1 MKITLV
7 GIGGGTFDSV
17 TMQGAEVLHEATL
30 IIGAK
35 RLLENLPDFC
45 TQNRI
50 AMYKIGEILSVLETT
65 KEQNIALIYS
75 GDTGFYSGA
84 SALCRVL
91 DERHIEYTVIP
102 GVSSVQLLPAAIHE
116 PWQNWNLVSAHGCA
130 CDPVAACSMDKPT
143 FFLTGG
149 EVTPAVICA
158 RLTEAGLGDVQA
170 VVGEN
175 LGTPQQ
181 KISKNAVRKI
191 SESVFAP
198 LCVLLVESCE
208 VPMRR
213 VPGLPDEVFIR
224 GKTPMTK
231 QEVRAAALAKLAVK
245 PTDIL
250 WDIGAGTGSIS
261 IEMALAAPLGYVYAV
276 ECDPE
281 ACALIQQNREKFA
294 AYNLTLIEGKAPEA
308 LDTLPA
314 PDAVF
319 IGGTKGNMDAV
330 IDAVLHK
337 NSVARLCV
345 AAIALETL
353 SAAVA
358 ALTAH
363 GLSAEVTQIAVSR
376 TKTAGSLH
384 LLMANNPV
392 FLIMGART

>member
-7 GIGGGTFDSV
+7 GMGSGTFDSV

-45 TQNRI
+45 MQNRI
-50 AMYKIGEILSVLETT
+50 AMYKIGEVLSVLGTT
-65 KEQNIALIYS
+65 KEQNIALVYS

-91 DERHIEYTVIP
+91 DERQIGYTVIP
-102 GVSSVQLLPAAIHE
+102 GVSSVQLLSAAIHE

-130 CDPVAACSMDKPT
+130 CDPVAACSMGKPT

-158 RLTEAGLGDVQA
+158 KLTEAGLGDVQA

-224 GKTPMTK
+224 GKT
-231 QEVRAAALAKLAVK
+231 
-245 PTDIL
+245 
-250 WDIGAGTGSIS
+250 
-261 IEMALAAPLGYVYAV
+261 
-276 ECDPE
+276 
-281 ACALIQQNREKFA
+281 
-294 AYNLTLIEGKAPEA
+294 
-308 LDTLPA
+308 
-314 PDAVF
+314 
-319 IGGTKGNMDAV
+319 
-330 IDAVLHK
+330 
-337 NSVARLCV
+337 
-345 AAIALETL
+345 
-353 SAAVA
+353 
-358 ALTAH
+358 
-363 GLSAEVTQIAVSR
+363 
-376 TKTAGSLH
+376 
-384 LLMANNPV
+384 
-392 FLIMGART
+392 

>member
-1 MKITLV
+1 M
-7 GIGGGTFDSV
+7 GGGTFDSV

-65 KEQNIALIYS
+65 KEQNIVLVYS

-91 DERHIEYTVIP
+91 DERHIGYTVIP
-102 GVSSVQLLPAAIHE
+102 GVSSVQLLSAAIHE

-130 CDPVAACSMDKPT
+130 CDPVAACSMGKPT

-158 RLTEAGLGDVQA
+158 KLTEAGLGDVQA

-198 LCVLLVESCE
+198 LCVLLVKPYE
-208 VPMRR
+208 VPVRR

-250 WDIGAGTGSIS
+250 WDIGAGTGSVS

-276 ECDPE
+276 ECDAA
-281 ACALIQQNREKFA
+281 ACSLIKQNRDKFHVH
-294 AYNLTLIEGKAPEA
+294 NLTLVEGKAPEK
-308 LDTLPA
+308 LTDLPA

-319 IGGTKGNMDAV
+319 IGGSKGNLPEI
-330 IDAVLHK
+330 IDAVLTA
-337 NSVARLCV
+337 NPSARVCV
-345 AAIALETL
+345 SAIALETL
-353 SAAVA
+353 QT
-358 ALTAH
+358 ALSS
-363 GLSAEVTQIAVSR
+363 LS
-376 TKTAGSLH
+376 
-384 LLMANNPV
+384 
-392 FLIMGART
+392 LIHI

>member
-7 GIGGGTFDSV
+7 GMGSGTFDSV
-17 TMQGAEVLHEATL
+17 TMQGAEALHEATL

-35 RLLENLPDFC
+35 RLLENLPDSC

-65 KEQNIALIYS
+65 KEQNITLVYS

-84 SALCRVL
+84 SALCREL
-91 DERHIEYTVIP
+91 DERHIGYTVIP
-102 GVSSVQLLPAAIHE
+102 GVSSVQLLSAAIHE
-116 PWQNWNLVSAHGCA
+116 PWQNWNLVSAHGCV
-130 CDPVAACSMDKPT
+130 CDPVAACSMGKPT

-158 RLTEAGLGDVQA
+158 KLTEAGLGDVQA

-208 VPMRR
+208 VPVRR

-231 QEVRAAALAKLAVK
+231 QEVRAAALAKLAVT
-245 PTDIL
+245 PTDTL
-250 WDIGAGTGSIS
+250 WDVGAGTGSVS
-261 IEMALAAPLGYVYAV
+261 VEMALAAPMGQVYAV
-276 ECDPE
+276 ECDAD
-281 ACALIQQNREKFA
+281 ACTLVRQNQAKFA
-294 AYNLTLIEGKAPEA
+294 ASNLTLIAGKAPEA
-308 LDTLPA
+308 LQNLPA

-319 IGGTKGNMDAV
+319 IGGSKGNMQAIVDA
-330 IDAVLHK
+330 ALAA
-337 NSVARLCV
+337 NPQTRLCI

-353 SAAVA
+353 QQSIA
-358 ALTAH
+358 ALAAH
-363 GLSAEVTQIAVSR
+363 GLAAQVTQIAVSR
-376 TKTAGSLH
+376 SKAAGSLH
-384 LLMANNPV
+384 LMMANNPV
-392 FLIMGART
+392 FLIVRE

>member
-1 MKITLV
+1 M
-7 GIGGGTFDSV
+7 GGGTFDSV
-17 TMQGAEVLHEATL
+17 TMRGAEVLHEATL

-65 KEQNIALIYS
+65 KEQNIALVYS

-91 DERHIEYTVIP
+91 DERQIEYTVIP
-102 GVSSVQLLPAAIHE
+102 GVSSVQLLSAAIHE

-130 CDPVAACSMDKPT
+130 CDPVAACSMGKPT

-158 RLTEAGLGDVQA
+158 KLTEAGLGDVQA

-208 VPMRR
+208 VPLQT
-213 VPGLPDEVFIR
+213 VPGFPD
-224 GKTPMTK
+224 
-231 QEVRAAALAKLAVK
+231 
-245 PTDIL
+245 
-250 WDIGAGTGSIS
+250 
-261 IEMALAAPLGYVYAV
+261 
-276 ECDPE
+276 
-281 ACALIQQNREKFA
+281 
-294 AYNLTLIEGKAPEA
+294 
-308 LDTLPA
+308 
-314 PDAVF
+314 
-319 IGGTKGNMDAV
+319 
-330 IDAVLHK
+330 
-337 NSVARLCV
+337 
-345 AAIALETL
+345 
-353 SAAVA
+353 
-358 ALTAH
+358 
-363 GLSAEVTQIAVSR
+363 
-376 TKTAGSLH
+376 
-384 LLMANNPV
+384 
-392 FLIMGART
+392 

>member
-35 RLLENLPDFC
+35 RLLENLPDSC

-50 AMYKIGEILSVLETT
+50 AMYKIGEILSVFETT

-102 GVSSVQLLPAAIHE
+102 GVSSVQLLSAAIHE

-130 CDPVAACSMDKPT
+130 CDPVAACSMGKPT

-158 RLTEAGLGDVQA
+158 KLTEAGLGDVQA

-191 SESVFAP
+191 SERVFAP
-198 LCVLLVESCE
+198 LCVLLV
-208 VPMRR
+208 
-213 VPGLPDEVFIR
+213 
-224 GKTPMTK
+224 
-231 QEVRAAALAKLAVK
+231 
-245 PTDIL
+245 
-250 WDIGAGTGSIS
+250 
-261 IEMALAAPLGYVYAV
+261 
-276 ECDPE
+276 
-281 ACALIQQNREKFA
+281 
-294 AYNLTLIEGKAPEA
+294 
-308 LDTLPA
+308 
-314 PDAVF
+314 
-319 IGGTKGNMDAV
+319 
-330 IDAVLHK
+330 
-337 NSVARLCV
+337 
-345 AAIALETL
+345 
-353 SAAVA
+353 
-358 ALTAH
+358 
-363 GLSAEVTQIAVSR
+363 
-376 TKTAGSLH
+376 
-384 LLMANNPV
+384 
-392 FLIMGART
+392 

>member
-7 GIGGGTFDSV
+7 GMGGGTFDSV

-65 KEQNIALIYS
+65 NEQNIALVYS

-91 DERHIEYTVIP
+91 DERHIGYTVIP
-102 GVSSVQLLPAAIHE
+102 GVSSVQLLSAAIHE

-130 CDPVAACSMDKPT
+130 CDPVAACSMGKPT

-158 RLTEAGLGDVQA
+158 KLTEAGLGDVQA

-191 SESVFAP
+191 SESAFAP

-208 VPMRR
+208 VPVQR
-213 VPGLPDEVFIR
+213 VPGLPDEAFIR

-231 QEVRAAALAKLAVK
+231 QEVRAAALAKLAVA
-245 PTDIL
+245 PTDTL
-250 WDIGAGTGSIS
+250 WDVGAGTGSVS
-261 IEMALAAPLGYVYAV
+261 VEMALAAPMGQVYAV
-276 ECDPE
+276 ECDAD
-281 ACALIQQNREKFA
+281 ACALVRQNQAKFA
-294 AYNLTLIEGKAPEA
+294 ASNLTLIAGKAPEA
-308 LDTLPA
+308 LQNLPA

-319 IGGTKGNMDAV
+319 IGGSKGNMQAIVDA
-330 IDAVLHK
+330 ALAA
-337 NSVARLCV
+337 NPQTRLCI

-353 SAAVA
+353 QQSIA
-358 ALTAH
+358 ALAAH
-363 GLSAEVTQIAVSR
+363 GLAAQVTQIAVSR
-376 TKTAGSLH
+376 SKAAGSLH
-384 LLMANNPV
+384 LMMANNPV
-392 FLIMGART
+392 FLIVRE

>member
-17 TMQGAEVLHEATL
+17 TMQGAEALHEATL

-65 KEQNIALIYS
+65 KEQNIALVYS

-84 SALCRVL
+84 SALCREL
-91 DERHIEYTVIP
+91 DERHIGYTVIP
-102 GVSSVQLLPAAIHE
+102 GVSSVQLLSAAIHE

-130 CDPVAACSMDKPT
+130 CDPVAACSMGKPT

-158 RLTEAGLGDVQA
+158 KLTEAGLGDVQA

-208 VPMRR
+208 VPVQR
-213 VPGLPDEVFIR
+213 VPGLPDEAFIR

-250 WDIGAGTGSIS
+250 WDIGAGTGSVS

-276 ECDPE
+276 ECDAA
-281 ACALIQQNREKFA
+281 ACSLIKQNRDK
-294 AYNLTLIEGKAPEA
+294 LTG
-308 LDTLPA
+308 LPA

-319 IGGTKGNMDAV
+319 IGGSKGNLPEI
-330 IDAVLHK
+330 IDAVLTA
-337 NSVARLCV
+337 NPSARLCV
-345 AAIALETL
+345 SAIALETL
-353 SAAVA
+353 QT
-358 ALTAH
+358 ALSSFSTHGMTAQI
-363 GLSAEVTQIAVSR
+363 TQIAISR
-376 TKTAGSLH
+376 SSSVGNLH
-384 LLMANNPV
+384 LMKANNPV
-392 FLIMGART
+392 FLIVRE

>member
-7 GIGGGTFDSV
+7 GMGSGTFDSV

-65 KEQNIALIYS
+65 KEQNITLIYS

-91 DERHIEYTVIP
+91 DESHIEYTVIP
-102 GVSSVQLLPAAIHE
+102 GVSSVQLLSAAIHE

-130 CDPVAACSMDKPT
+130 CDPVAACSMGKPT

-158 RLTEAGLGDVQA
+158 KLTEAGLGDVQA

-181 KISKNAVRKI
+181 KISKNTVRKI

-213 VPGLPDEVFIR
+213 VTGLPDEVFIR

-250 WDIGAGTGSIS
+250 WDIGAGTGSVS
-261 IEMALAAPLGYVYAV
+261 IEMALAAP
-276 ECDPE
+276 P
-281 ACALIQQNREKFA
+281 RE
-294 AYNLTLIEGKAPEA
+294 EDSG
-308 LDTLPA
+308 
-314 PDAVF
+314 
-319 IGGTKGNMDAV
+319 
-330 IDAVLHK
+330 
-337 NSVARLCV
+337 
-345 AAIALETL
+345 
-353 SAAVA
+353 
-358 ALTAH
+358 
-363 GLSAEVTQIAVSR
+363 
-376 TKTAGSLH
+376 
-384 LLMANNPV
+384 
-392 FLIMGART
+392 